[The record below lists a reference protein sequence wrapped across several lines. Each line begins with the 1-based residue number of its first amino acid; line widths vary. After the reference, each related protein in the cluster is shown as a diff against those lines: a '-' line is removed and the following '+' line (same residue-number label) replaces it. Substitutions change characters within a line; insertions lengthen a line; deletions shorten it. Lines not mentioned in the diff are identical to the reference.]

1 MTITYKVFAAGD
13 TLTANDLLDYI
24 ENQVVVQVDNETE
37 LATVHSTYPDVR
49 VAFAEDTDKLYV
61 KDDGVWNPVVAGVS
75 PTLTNLTLTGNLTV
89 QGSTTTIDS
98 TTIAVKDK
106 FVFEG
111 ATANDFETTLQ
122 VAEPTA
128 DRTVTIPDAT
138 TTLVGTDATQTLT
151 NKTISG
157 ANNTLSAIGNA
168 SLTNSSITMDG
179 TPVSLGGTFTSPAS
193 YSLPSQ
199 TGNSGKFLTTN
210 GTADSWGTVDLT
222 TKTDKST
229 LDATGAM
236 YYASAAN
243 TPAKLAIGTANDV
256 LRVSSGGIPEW
267 AAPASGSTFAG
278 ASATT
283 TTAQSLLNN
292 TTTVLNFPSENF
304 DVGNYHDNSTNN
316 TRLTVPAGKAGYY
329 QLNGSIHFSGNA
341 NGTRSVGFVSR
352 NSSNTQTG
360 GWDIRAAN
368 VGTSQMFVQI
378 SAILYGAVGDYFTV
392 TAEQSSG
399 STLDAQYSTFQC
411 ALLGA

>member
-24 ENQVVVQVDNETE
+24 ENQVVVQVDNEAE

-128 DRTVTIPDAT
+128 DRTITLPDAT
-138 TTLVGTDATQTLT
+138 GTVALT
-151 NKTISG
+151 SD
-157 ANNTLSAIGNA
+157 
-168 SLTNSSITMDG
+168 ITA
-179 TPVSLGGTFTSPAS
+179 PYA
-193 YSLPSQ
+193 LPSQ
-199 TGNSGKFLTTN
+199 ASNSGKFLTTN
-210 GTADSWGTVDLT
+210 GTVESWGTVDLT

-229 LDATGAM
+229 LTTTGDI
-236 YYASAAN
+236 YYASGAN
-243 TPAKLAIGTANDV
+243 TPARLGIGSTNNV

-267 AAPASGSTFAG
+267 AAPAAGGKVLQVVEGTLTAAFSSSNNAFHDVGLSVSITPSSASSKVLLIATCGSVMKVRSRSDSAVDFKLVRNSTTIKMTRNAGYTGSSTDENNIGSVVLTKLDSPSTTSAITYKVQGRHNNGDYAYTLNNYGTFSGSDDSVSTIIAMEIG
-278 ASATT
+278 A
-283 TTAQSLLNN
+283 
-292 TTTVLNFPSENF
+292 
-304 DVGNYHDNSTNN
+304 
-316 TRLTVPAGKAGYY
+316 
-329 QLNGSIHFSGNA
+329 
-341 NGTRSVGFVSR
+341 
-352 NSSNTQTG
+352 
-360 GWDIRAAN
+360 
-368 VGTSQMFVQI
+368 
-378 SAILYGAVGDYFTV
+378 
-392 TAEQSSG
+392 
-399 STLDAQYSTFQC
+399 
-411 ALLGA
+411 